1 MMLFLQKKKINL
13 IVEAA
18 VKQFTTELDAKLVA
32 KPIVPLVIV
41 LNKDIT
47 EAEPVTSIEG
57 EVPVKT
63 WLAVVNNE
71 ENVFNPEKL
80 LLVVNIEWTGIEST

>member
-1 MMLFLQKKKINL
+1 MTIYLTNKL
-13 IVEAA
+13 IIKANKGPNGKAA
-18 VKQFTTELDAKLVA
+18 VKKLTTELNAKLVA
-32 KPIVPLVIV
+32 KLIVPFVIV

-47 EAEPVTSIEG
+47 EAEPVKSIEG

-71 ENVFNPEKL
+71 
-80 LLVVNIEWTGIEST
+80 